1 MTVVETPQ
9 FLRDAKA
16 NLNEDEHNELISFLA
31 SHPESGVIM
40 PETGGVRKLRWARQ
54 GSGTSGDFRVIYYF
68 HSERIPLFLLALYGK
83 NEKTNLTKTERNQ
96 MRKLTAMLK
105 RYGDQS

>member
-1 MTVVETPQ
+1 
-9 FLRDAKA
+9 
-16 NLNEDEHNELISFLA
+16 
-31 SHPESGVIM
+31 M

-54 GSGTSGDFRVIYYF
+54 GSGTSGGFRVIYYF